1 MNHIPEIFADRPI
14 FSRMNPLPQGDC
26 ILPVG
31 ANSFAMKATL
41 MDWICP

>member
-1 MNHIPEIFADRPI
+1 MNYIPDVFADRAI

-26 ILPVG
+26 MPVG

-41 MDWICP
+41 MDWIYP